1 MNVTVKKWGNSQAI
15 RLPKAIAESLDI
27 KENENVEIKVR
38 NDEIIIKKVRR
49 HKSFEE
55 RMAGY
60 DGDYNF
66 VEMDTGNPMG
76 KEVF

>member
-15 RLPKAIAESLDI
+15 RLPKSITESLNI
-27 KENENVEIKVR
+27 KENENVDIKIR
-38 NDEIIIKKVRR
+38 NDEIIIKKIRR

-60 DGDYNF
+60 NGDYDF
-66 VEMDTGNPMG
+66 VELDSGKPIG

>member
-15 RLPKAIAESLDI
+15 RLPKAITESLDI
-27 KENENVEIKVR
+27 KENENVEITVR
-38 NDEIIIKKVRR
+38 DDEIVIKKIRR

-60 DGDYNF
+60 NGDYDF
-66 VEMDTGNPMG
+66 TELDTGKPMG

>member
-15 RLPKAIAESLDI
+15 RLPKAITESLNI
-27 KENENVEIKVR
+27 QENENVDIKVR
-38 NDEIIIKKVRR
+38 DNEIIIKKVRR

-55 RMAGY
+55 RMKGY
-60 DGDYNF
+60 SGDYNF
-66 VEMDTGNPMG
+66 TEMDSGSPMG

>member
-15 RLPKAIAESLDI
+15 RLPKAITDSLNI
-27 KENENVEIKVR
+27 KENENVEIKIR

-60 DGDYNF
+60 EGNYNF
-66 VEMDTGNPMG
+66 IEMDTGKPMG

>member
-15 RLPKAIAESLDI
+15 RLPKSITESLNI
-27 KENENVEIKVR
+27 KENENVDIKVR
-38 NDEIIIKKVRR
+38 DNEIIIKKIRR

-60 DGDYNF
+60 NGDYDF
-66 VEMDTGNPMG
+66 VELDSGKPTG

>member
-15 RLPKAIAESLDI
+15 RLPKAITESLGI
-27 KENENVEIKVR
+27 KENERVDIKVR
-38 NDEIIIKKVRR
+38 DDEIIIKKIHR

-60 DGDYNF
+60 DGNYEF
-66 VEMDTGNPMG
+66 TEMNTGEPMG